1 MVLQW
6 CWPSQSFL
14 ATFKEELDGF
24 VGNPCQIMLT
34 SSSGQKRKEYRSL
47 SYIYVFNPI
56 SCAWNQTFALIPLL
70 LYLTARKYEK
80 S

>member
-1 MVLQW
+1 MRMIVVLPW

-34 SSSGQKRKEYRSL
+34 SSSGQKRKAKESNTL
-47 SYIYVFNPI
+47 SYIYVFKGKI
-56 SCAWNQTFALIPLL
+56 SL
-70 LYLTARKYEK
+70 ARNV
-80 S
+80 